1 MCVAAIRRPRER
13 SSRRAPHRRRATTY
27 LESWRGRGMPF
38 PGWTYS
44 LKNIRMMRLDP
55 SDAIKD
61 LLYEQV
67 ATISKA
73 VASPKRLELIELLCQ
88 SEKTV
93 ETLAE
98 QAQISVKLASAHLRQ
113 LKSARLVASRRD
125 GKYVY
130 YRLVDHTVA
139 DFWVGLRQL
148 AEERLLELQ
157 QGLEPARRRAA
168 RSRAA
173 RSPRH
178 PGEGAARRDRHS
190 RRAARGGVP
199 GFASA
204 LRTLRCRSPSC
215 ADGSRI
221 CPGPSRWSPTAAAR
235 SA

>member
-1 MCVAAIRRPRER
+1 
-13 SSRRAPHRRRATTY
+13 
-27 LESWRGRGMPF
+27 
-38 PGWTYS
+38 
-44 LKNIRMMRLDP
+44 LDP
-55 SDAIKD
+55 KRRVKA

-130 YRLVDHTVA
+130 YRLIDDTVA

-157 QGLEPARRRAA
+157 QGLTQLAGGERGLEPLDRRAILEKARRGEIVILDVRPEEEFQASHLPFA
-168 RSRAA
+168 RSMPLAELRRRLKELPRSKPVVAYCRGPFCLMAGEAVELLRKKGFRAQRLEDGVA
-173 RSPRH
+173 EWRSRGLPLTTE
-178 PGEGAARRDRHS
+178 GE
-190 RRAARGGVP
+190 P
-199 GFASA
+199 Q
-204 LRTLRCRSPSC
+204 
-215 ADGSRI
+215 
-221 CPGPSRWSPTAAAR
+221 
-235 SA
+235 

>member
-1 MCVAAIRRPRER
+1 MEPGRRV
-13 SSRRAPHRRRATTY
+13 
-27 LESWRGRGMPF
+27 
-38 PGWTYS
+38 
-44 LKNIRMMRLDP
+44 
-55 SDAIKD
+55 KD

-93 ETLAE
+93 ESLAG

-130 YRLVDHTVA
+130 YRLIDQTVA

-157 QGLEPARRRAA
+157 QGLIQLAGGERGLEPLDRRAILGKAQRGEVVILDVRPEEEFQASHLPFARSMPLAELRRRLKELPKSKPVVAYCRGPFCLMA
-168 RSRAA
+168 GEAVELLRKKGFRAQRLEDGVAEWRSRGLPLATEGE
-173 RSPRH
+173 PR
-178 PGEGAARRDRHS
+178 
-190 RRAARGGVP
+190 
-199 GFASA
+199 
-204 LRTLRCRSPSC
+204 
-215 ADGSRI
+215 
-221 CPGPSRWSPTAAAR
+221 
-235 SA
+235 

>member
-1 MCVAAIRRPRER
+1 MD
-13 SSRRAPHRRRATTY
+13 
-27 LESWRGRGMPF
+27 
-38 PGWTYS
+38 
-44 LKNIRMMRLDP
+44 LDP
-55 SDAIKD
+55 KRRIKD

-113 LKSARLVASRRD
+113 LKGARLVASRRD

-157 QGLEPARRRAA
+157 QGLSQLAGGMRDLEPLDRHAILEKARLGEIVILDVRPEEEFQASHLPFARCMPLAELRRRLKDLPRTKPVVAYCRGPFCLMA
-168 RSRAA
+168 GEAVDLLRKKGFQAQRLEDGVAEWRSRGLPLATEA
-173 RSPRH
+173 Q
-178 PGEGAARRDRHS
+178 
-190 RRAARGGVP
+190 
-199 GFASA
+199 
-204 LRTLRCRSPSC
+204 TQ
-215 ADGSRI
+215 
-221 CPGPSRWSPTAAAR
+221 
-235 SA
+235 